1 MKTGNEARV
10 GVVVVAALA
19 LALIGY
25 FYLRGTVRGADLYY
39 LRINGPATIA
49 QGNDV
54 RLQGVKIGEVREVAL
69 DPETQQPIITI
80 AVKPNKLLRSYQY
93 SIRTNSLIG
102 EPYVDIRGTYNP
114 ARAADAYAA
123 NNEAQVISGTS
134 PVTVADLS
142 QEATTIGRDFRVTLQ
157 KLNVTIDRI
166 NKGVLSYQNQVKL
179 ARALESVTRLTTEAG
194 KSFGNQGVKIS
205 FGDPRAQAGLNRTL
219 ENSALAAREAGLA
232 ARSVSSSVNALS
244 GGLNGVLAEN
254 RGQVRGL
261 LQNLSATAKNVSGLT
276 ESLTF
281 VVRQSGFAENSQLA
295 FRSLRRAAENVEAS
309 TAGFRTLSNDPGTQQ
324 NLRGTIDALRVTTES
339 LRDIAGTISKA
350 VGDPETQAGLRSALV
365 NINATTANIEK
376 ATANLA
382 DVTGG
387 FKNIVGDPKLQQD
400 LKETAANLNGTLAA
414 TRAAAERVNS
424 LLGGRNP
431 RRVRTTEEGST
442 PDTTTPGTTTPGT
455 ATPGTATPDGQRGNG
470 QGRRRRNRENDDRAT
485 QASTLP
491 TGVDFTF
498 RHLSDFNGRR
508 RDRDDSAR
516 NFGDLTFNAELFG
529 SPVRAGLSN
538 IGEGSDLTL
547 QSGKFIGRNG
557 AVRYGL
563 YRSKLG
569 VGAQYNLGRFS
580 LEGNLYDPNRRSGNV
595 YGGFQIT
602 PNLEVLVGR
611 EHIGGVHSN
620 SIGVRLRP

>member
-10 GVVVVAALA
+10 GVVVIAALA

-25 FYLRGTVRGADLYY
+25 FYLRGVAPGADLYY

-69 DPETQQPIITI
+69 DPETQQPIVTI
-80 AVKPNKLLRSYQY
+80 AVKPNKLLKSYQY

-102 EPYVDIRGTYNP
+102 EPYVDIRGDYKP
-114 ARAADAYAA
+114 ELASLAYDPDQPTQLIAG
-123 NNEAQVISGTS
+123 SS
-134 PVTVADLS
+134 PTNIADLTE
-142 QEATTIGRDFRVTLQ
+142 QATTIGNDFRVTLQ

-179 ARALESVTRLTTEAG
+179 ARVLESVTRLTAEVS

-219 ENSALAAREAGLA
+219 ENSARAAQEAGLA
-232 ARSVSSSVNALS
+232 ARTVSTNVNALT

-309 TAGFRTLSNDPGTQQ
+309 TAGFRALSNDPGTQQ
-324 NLRGTIDALRVTTES
+324 NLRDTIDALRVTTES
-339 LRDIAGTISKA
+339 LRDITTNISKT
-350 VGDPETQAGLRSALV
+350 VGDPNTQAGLVSTLV
-365 NINATTANIEK
+365 NIKATTANIEK

-431 RRVRTTEEGST
+431 RRVRTTNEGAT
-442 PDTTTPGTTTPGT
+442 PDA
-455 ATPGTATPDGQRGNG
+455 ATPGAGTPGAGTPGAATPDGQRGEG
-470 QGRRRRNRENDDRAT
+470 QGRRRRNRENDDKAT
-485 QASTLP
+485 EASTLP

-498 RHLSDFNGRR
+498 RNLSNFSGRR
-508 RDRDDSAR
+508 RDRDSSGR
-516 NFGDLTFNAELFG
+516 NFGDLTVSAELFG

-547 QSGKFIGRNG
+547 QSGTFIGRNG

-580 LEGNLYDPNRRSGNV
+580 LEGNLYDPNRRSANV

>member
-25 FYLRGTVRGADLYY
+25 FYLRGVAPGADLYY

-49 QGNDV
+49 QGNNV
-54 RLQGVKIGEVREVAL
+54 RLQGVKIGEVRDVTL
-69 DPETQQPIITI
+69 DPQTQKPIITI
-80 AVKPNKLLRSYQY
+80 AVQPNKLLKSYQY

-102 EPYVDIRGTYNP
+102 EPYVDIRGTYDP
-114 ARAADAYAA
+114 AG
-123 NNEAQVISGTS
+123 AQVAYVPNDPAQPIGGTAATDIADLTQQATDISG
-134 PVTVADLS
+134 
-142 QEATTIGRDFRVTLQ
+142 DFRVTLQ

-166 NKGVLSYQNQVKL
+166 NKGVLSYENQVRL
-179 ARALESVTRLTTEAG
+179 TRALESVTRLSNEAS
-194 KSFGNQGVKIS
+194 KSFGNQGVRIS
-205 FGDPRAQAGLNRTL
+205 FGDPRAQASLNRTL
-219 ENSALAAREAGLA
+219 ENSARAAEEAGLA
-232 ARSVSSSVNALS
+232 ARTVSSNVNALS
-244 GGLNGVLAEN
+244 GNLNQTLGEN
-254 RGQVRGL
+254 RGQLRSL

-295 FRSLRRAAENVEAS
+295 FRSLRRAAENVEAG
-309 TAGFRTLSNDPGTQQ
+309 TAGFRTLSNDPKTQQ
-324 NLRGTIDALRVTTES
+324 NLRDTVDALRVTTES
-339 LRDIAGTISKA
+339 LRDIAGSINSA
-350 VGDPETQAGLRSALV
+350 VGDPGTRAGLRAALL
-365 NINATTANIEK
+365 NINATTANIER

-387 FKNIVGDPKLQQD
+387 FKNLVGDPQVQRD

-431 RRVRTTEEGST
+431 RRVRSREGDS
-442 PDTTTPGTTTPGT
+442 
-455 ATPGTATPDGQRGNG
+455 ATPETSAPDGTQPDGTTPDGQR
-470 QGRRRRNRENDDRAT
+470 RRRRDRNNQDGDDNRAT

-491 TGVDFTF
+491 SGVDFTF
-498 RHLSDFNGRR
+498 RHLSDAERRR
-508 RDRDDSAR
+508 RDRDDVAR

-529 SPVRAGLSN
+529 SPVRAGISG

-547 QSGKFIGRNG
+547 QSGSYLGRNG
-557 AVRYGL
+557 VVRYGL

-580 LEGNLYDPNRRSGNV
+580 LEGNLYDPNRRSGNI

-611 EHIGGVHSN
+611 EKIAGVHSN